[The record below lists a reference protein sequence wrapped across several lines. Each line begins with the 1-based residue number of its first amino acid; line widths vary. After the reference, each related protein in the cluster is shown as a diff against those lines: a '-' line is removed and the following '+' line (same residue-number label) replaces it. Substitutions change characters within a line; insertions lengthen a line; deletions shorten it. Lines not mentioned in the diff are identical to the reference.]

1 MTSKRDIMTPD
12 RVPEAHC
19 IVGHKQ
25 RAYECPGCT
34 AARGTPCDL
43 DHWRWYRTRT
53 SSKRIRAA
61 VTAIIAERTL

>member
-1 MTSKRDIMTPD
+1 MTPD
-12 RVPEAHC
+12 RVAEAHC

-34 AARGTPCDL
+34 EARGTPCDL

-53 SSKRIRAA
+53 SSKRIRDA
-61 VTAIIAERTL
+61 VTAVIAKRAL